1 MSATRPVMP
10 TAGASSIPPTLDER
24 FALVRERITRA
35 AARSGRSRDDII
47 LVAVTKTAEPEQ
59 IRRLIDL
66 GHRHMGANR
75 VQRLIQ
81 HAAIADEYVCR
92 LSVLSTA
99 RKQQAGEAG
108 RSVGSTPE
116 ARPIHWHM
124 IGYLQRNKV
133 RKAAELCRLIHSI
146 DSLRIAEELQQAAL
160 RRDQILEVLVQVNCS
175 GEPQKHGCPLAAVI
189 PLIEQIETMVN
200 IRVRGL
206 MTMAPYSE
214 NPEDSR
220 PHFSRCREAF
230 EEVRTEGFGEGR
242 FNLLSM
248 GMSGDFEVAISEG
261 ANVVRVGTS
270 IFGEPAQATHDADD
284 DESDEG

>member
-1 MSATRPVMP
+1 MCATKPVMP
-10 TAGASSIPPTLDER
+10 TAEASSIPPTLDER
-24 FALVRERITRA
+24 YALVQDRIARA
-35 AARSGRSRDDII
+35 SRQCGRTRDDII

-66 GHRHMGANR
+66 GHRHMGEGR
-75 VQRLIQ
+75 VQRLVQ
-81 HAAIADEYVCR
+81 HAALADEYLSR

-99 RKQQAGEAG
+99 RKQAPGDLSRAD
-108 RSVGSTPE
+108 
-116 ARPIHWHM
+116 ARPVHWHM

-133 RKAAELCRLIHSI
+133 RKAAELCRLIHSV
-146 DSLRIAEELQQAAL
+146 DSLRLAEELQQIAL
-160 RRDQILEVLVQVNCS
+160 RRDQTVEVLLQVNCS
-175 GEPQKHGCPLAAVI
+175 GEAQKHGCPLAAVI

-220 PHFSRCREAF
+220 PHFARCREAF
-230 EEVRTEGFGEGR
+230 EEVRAEGFGEGR

-261 ANVVRVGTS
+261 ANVVRVGTA
-270 IFGEPAQATHDADD
+270 IFGEPAQPVHDADD
-284 DESDEG
+284 EEDESDEPQA